1 MPFSDRRHQECLEK
15 VDELKL
21 EGNGLFKAGSWTEAL
36 VAYRTALGHLPP
48 RKRTLNQSAD
58 RDPSAAT
65 DNTEAP
71 ADEHDEPPQ
80 NELEPPSVLESEC
93 SKARAILNANIAAC
107 LIKLV
112 SSNDLHQTT
121 KALILI

>member
-65 DNTEAP
+65 DDAEAP
-71 ADEHDEPPQ
+71 ADEHDESPQ
-80 NELEPPSVLESEC
+80 NEPEPPNVLESEC